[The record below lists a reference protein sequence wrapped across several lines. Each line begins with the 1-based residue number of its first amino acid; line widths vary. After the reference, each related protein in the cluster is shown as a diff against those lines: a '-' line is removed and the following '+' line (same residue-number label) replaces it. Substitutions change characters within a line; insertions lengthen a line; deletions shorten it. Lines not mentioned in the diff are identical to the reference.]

1 MDRFVLK
8 VGKKGVVIL
17 PKMLRAEAGIEE
29 ESLILAEVRDNNIIL
44 RPLKPVTVSIDWA
57 VVEKLLAEEREDEE
71 EKMLELPKQLR
82 S

>member
-1 MDRFVLK
+1 
-8 VGKKGVVIL
+8 VVIL
-17 PKMLRAEAGIEE
+17 PKRLRAEAGIEE

-71 EKMLELPKQLR
+71 EKVLELLKQLR

>member
-17 PKMLRAEAGIEE
+17 PKRLRAEAGIEE

-57 VVEKLLAEEREDEE
+57 VVEKLLAEERGRRGENA
-71 EKMLELPKQLR
+71 
-82 S
+82 

>member
-17 PKMLRAEAGIEE
+17 PKRLRAEAGIEE

-71 EKMLELPKQLR
+71 EKVLELLKQLR

>member
-8 VGKKGVVIL
+8 VGKKGVVVL
-17 PKMLRAEAGIEE
+17 PKRLRAEAGIEE

-71 EKMLELPKQLR
+71 EKVLELLKQLR

>member
-17 PKMLRAEAGIEE
+17 PKRLRAEAGIEE

-44 RPLKPVTVSIDWA
+44 RPLKLVTVSIDWA

-71 EKMLELPKQLR
+71 EKVLELLKQLR